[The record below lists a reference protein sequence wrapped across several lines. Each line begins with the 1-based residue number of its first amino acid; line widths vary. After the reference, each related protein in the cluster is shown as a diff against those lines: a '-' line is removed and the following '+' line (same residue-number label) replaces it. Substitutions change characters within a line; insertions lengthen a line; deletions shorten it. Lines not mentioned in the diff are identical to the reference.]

1 MKKLGVVIKTDS
13 FKFDERLRKE
23 VEYLKCYFEVEIFA
37 ILDSNKNERG
47 INEFN
52 VKFETFKRVFNPNN
66 KNWFLLLVE
75 SLNFYFRIINKLNS
89 KEIIWVHN
97 EFSFFLLLFINTKNK
112 ILIWNLHEYPQR
124 FHTFLGKKFFKF
136 IEKKI
141 HKIVHANNFRLKE
154 VQVNFETKFTN
165 KHHVIR
171 NFPDD
176 VFIGELHKSEA
187 FNNFNTWVENEEYV
201 YLQGLSNSARLPFET
216 ISSVLSVTTYK
227 IVVAGKMPH
236 AYVLEKLLEVYGEN
250 DMSRIFFTG
259 MLGQEELPFFIR
271 GAKFSVILY
280 KSNTINQKFCEPNR
294 LFNCLALGIPVI
306 VGSNPSMKKEVD
318 KMRLG
323 VVLKSD
329 GEKIE
334 DLKSG
339 ILKLLNDYAHFKAN
353 AQNYAF
359 RFNWSNNIPIIEKI
373 SNLNV

>member
-1 MKKLGVVIKTDS
+1 MKKLGIVIKTDS

-23 VEYLKCYFEVEIFA
+23 VEYLKCYFEIEIFA

-66 KNWFLLLVE
+66 KNRFLLLVE
-75 SLNFYFRIINKLNS
+75 SLTFYFRIIYKLKS
-89 KEIIWVHN
+89 KEIVWVHN

-124 FHTFLGKKFFKF
+124 FHTFLGKKVFKF
-136 IEKKI
+136 IENKI
-141 HKIVHANNFRLKE
+141 YKIVHANNFRLKE
-154 VQVNFETKFTN
+154 VQLNFEKKFTN

-187 FNNFNTWVENEEYV
+187 FNNFNNWVDSAEYV

-216 ISSVLSVTTYK
+216 ISSVLSVTSYK
-227 IVVAGKMPH
+227 IVVVGKMPH
-236 AYVLEKLLEVYGEN
+236 AYVLEKLLEVYGKN
-250 DMSRIFFTG
+250 NMSRIFFTG
-259 MLGQEELPFFIR
+259 MLGQKELPSFIR

-318 KMRLG
+318 KMKLG

-334 DLKSG
+334 DLKGG

-353 AQNYAF
+353 AHNCAF

-373 SNLNV
+373 SILNV